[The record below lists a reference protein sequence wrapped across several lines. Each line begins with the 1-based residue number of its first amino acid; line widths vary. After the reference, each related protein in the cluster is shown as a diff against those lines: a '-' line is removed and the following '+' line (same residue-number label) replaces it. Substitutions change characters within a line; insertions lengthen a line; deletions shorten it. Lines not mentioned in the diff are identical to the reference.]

1 MGDAQQFA
9 SAIEAGLAR
18 GAEKKAVVANVMEAA
33 RQDMEQEAADGL
45 VGGERHDLLPVGTI
59 AAVVLVREGDPSL
72 VEADEVA
79 AR

>member
-33 RQDMEQEAADGL
+33 RQDVGQGSTDEL
-45 VGGERHDLLPVGTI
+45 VGPEHRPK
-59 AAVVLVREGDPSL
+59 LVKESSSMIVISYAITVRS
-72 VEADEVA
+72 
-79 AR
+79 